1 MDFSYVASEDKIR
14 KAYEDG
20 EFKELPG
27 LGKPLVLEDLSA
39 VPEELR
45 MAYKMLKNGG
55 YNPDEYKLKS
65 EIKTIEDLIKVS
77 KDEHQIDL
85 YKKQLNEKTIR
96 LNSMIKKRQI
106 NHSAAFKD
114 YGNKIYDRFK

>member
-20 EFKELPG
+20 EFKALPG

-39 VPEELR
+39 IPQELR

-55 YNPDEYKLKS
+55 YDPEEVKLKS
-65 EIKTIEDLIKVS
+65 EIKTIEDLIEVS
-77 KDEHQIDL
+77 KDEHQIGL
-85 YKKQLNEKTIR
+85 FRKQLNEKTIR
-96 LNSMIKKRQI
+96 LNSIIKKRQI
-106 NHSAAFKD
+106 NNSSAFKD
-114 YGNKIYDRFK
+114 YGNKIYDRLK